1 MMKITVAEVGA
12 TNGSENHFDFHVVG
26 LHNNVSFH

>member
-26 LHNNVSFH
+26 LHNNVSIH